1 MEKIFILAMVAAAM
15 NGPASTQAAT
25 YEIVGPCDETP
36 AYTGDFA
43 VAQEIS
49 VGEMTESILKGL
61 QVPYIK
67 AGAGFSSIM
76 NTPTNAAS
84 VEYLGATE
92 LRAYGWCY
100 SVDGVEPAMM
110 PDQFILQGT
119 EHVRWWYAF
128 SHLKDGEWL
137 SYCEPAYTVKPALLC
152 QK

>member
-1 MEKIFILAMVAAAM
+1 MKKYFILAMVATVAIS
-15 NGPASTQAAT
+15 ASARAAT

-36 AYTGDFA
+36 AYQGEFA
-43 VAQEIS
+43 VKEPLS
-49 VGEMTESILKGL
+49 VGALTELILKNL
-61 QVPYIK
+61 QVPYVK
-67 AGAGFSSIM
+67 AGPGFSSIM

-84 VEYLGATE
+84 VEYLSATE

-100 SVDGVEPAMM
+100 SVDGVEPALM
-110 PDQFILQGT
+110 PDQLELQGP

-152 QK
+152 PK